1 MLDPYSLMAI
11 ACTLLFL
18 ILYIGSVLYH
28 SLRVDVH
35 EYYKYVKYDKA
46 LNTSR
51 VNAVQTVLRVLRIV
65 AECYNLY
72 QIVFLCSHPEYVQ
85 RHFYE
90 MRHPGGH
97 EHHVWR
103 IMVTWWALSLLD
115 LGAESI
121 LHMCATSNDSFPP
134 FAERF
139 TVVVFVVESTVTVFY
154 LNCPDANIRIG
165 TKTVASIIMLLVSL
179 VTCSA
184 RYTSPRVRCWLLVG
198 RIFVFVMGVALSGAI
213 VFMSVIERVIE
224 SKTGVVHIPN
234 AGDEARVIYA
244 YFQMAIVTIV
254 FTLQLISSCSVL
266 PKNNEQQQQ
275 QQHQDQHQHQQQQQ
289 EAAVPG
295 GVKLD

>member
-18 ILYIGSVLYH
+18 ILYIGSLLFH

-51 VNAVQTVLRVLRIV
+51 VSTVQTVLRVLRIV

-85 RHFYE
+85 RHLYE
-90 MRHPGGH
+90 MKHPGGH
-97 EHHVWR
+97 ENQVWR
-103 IMVTWWALSLLD
+103 IMVTWWALSLQD
-115 LGAESI
+115 LISESV
-121 LHMCATSNDSFPP
+121 LHLYATSNDSFPP

-139 TVVVFVVESTVTVFY
+139 TVVVFVIESTVTVFY

-165 TKTVASIIMLLVSL
+165 TKTIASIVMLLVSL
-179 VTCSA
+179 ITCSA
-184 RYTSPRVRCWLLVG
+184 RFTSPKVRCWLLVG
-198 RIFVFVMGVALSGAI
+198 RIFVFVIGVALSGAI
-213 VFMSVIERVIE
+213 VFLSVIERVIE
-224 SKTGVVHIPN
+224 SKTGATHVHN
-234 AGDEARVIYA
+234 AGEEARVIYA
-244 YFQMAIVTIV
+244 YFQMTIVTVV
-254 FTLQLISSCSVL
+254 FALQLVSSCTTQ
-266 PKNNEQQQQ
+266 PKDRNSNEQQQ
-275 QQHQDQHQHQQQQQ
+275 HEPHHQQPQ
-289 EAAVPG
+289 EAMAPG